1 MLSAGS
7 NVSPSS
13 STILIP
19 RSALN
24 LAATLDSGQTFAW
37 EQRAPQHWQGW
48 IGSAWCEVR
57 EEKEHYRYDGAG
69 LTTAAVHDYFQLD
82 FPLHEAIQSF
92 PVDPALTQALAYAPG
107 LRILRQPA
115 WETLANF
122 ICSSVKQ
129 ITQIKAIHQELR
141 RRFGAGQVHPLFPSP
156 TVLAEAGEIA
166 LRECKLGFR
175 ARHLHRT
182 AMTLAETGEDLEMWH
197 GLTTVEIKS
206 RLLGLPGVGE
216 KIANCVLLFAY
227 NRYEVFPI
235 DVWVERALQELYF
248 AKARRKT
255 PEKLRAFAQDYFGS
269 YRGYAQ
275 QYLFHW
281 IRTAGEGLNIEFCQ
295 SQQNPG

>member
-1 MLSAGS
+1 MLSARS
-7 NVSPSS
+7 NVSPSD
-13 STILIP
+13 STILFP

-37 EQRAPQHWQGW
+37 ERLTPHHWQGW
-48 IGSAWCEVR
+48 VGQVWCEVW
-57 EEKEHYRYDGAG
+57 EEKNHYRCTGAG

-82 FPLHEAIQSF
+82 FPLAAAVKSF
-92 PVDPALTQALAYAPG
+92 PVDPALTRALAYAPG

-141 RRFGAGQVHPLFPSP
+141 RRFGTGREHPLFPSP
-156 TVLAEAGEIA
+156 SVLTEAGEIA

-182 AMTLAETGEDLEMWH
+182 ATRIAESGEDLETWH
-197 GLTTVEIKS
+197 SLTTVEIKE
-206 RLLGLPGVGE
+206 RLLALPGVGE

-235 DVWVERALQELYF
+235 DVWVERVLKDLYF

-255 PEKLRAFAQDYFGS
+255 PERLRAFAQDYFGP

-281 IRTAGEGLNIEFCQ
+281 IRTAGLK
-295 SQQNPG
+295 S

>member
-7 NVSPSS
+7 NVSPHRA
-13 STILIP
+13 TILIP

-37 EQRAPQHWQGW
+37 EQLAPAHWQGW
-48 IGSAWCEVR
+48 VGQVWCEVR
-57 EEKEHYRYDGAG
+57 EEQDAYQCGGVG
-69 LTTAAVHDYFQLD
+69 LTAAAVRDYFQLD
-82 FPLHEAIQSF
+82 FPLATAIKSF
-92 PVDPALTQALAYAPG
+92 PVDAALTQALAYAPG

-141 RRFGAGQVHPLFPSP
+141 RRFGQGQEHRLFPSP
-156 TVLAEAGEIA
+156 AVLSEAGEMA

-175 ARHLHRT
+175 ARHLYRT
-182 AMTLAETGEDLEMWH
+182 ALRIAESGEDLETWH
-197 GLTTVEIKS
+197 RLTTEELKA
-206 RLLGLPGVGE
+206 RLIALPGVGE

-235 DVWVERALQELYF
+235 DVWVERVLKEIYF
-248 AKARRKT
+248 TKARRKT
-255 PEKLRAFAQDYFGS
+255 PERLRAFAQDYFGP

-281 IRTAGEGLNIEFCQ
+281 IRTAGEK
-295 SQQNPG
+295 S